1 MRRIL
6 GRILADRRVV
16 GGLLLVAQLVIVMYS
31 VGWMS
36 GRWLWAPR
44 ILTVLS
50 VIIVIWLV
58 RKYDNPTYKISWI
71 IVILLLLCGGCGG
84 NNGCC

>member
-36 GRWLWAPR
+36 GRR
-44 ILTVLS
+44 KLS
-50 VIIVIWLV
+50 KGASETTCFCVTPLRPVGS
-58 RKYDNPTYKISWI
+58 DSPGSP
-71 IVILLLLCGGCGG
+71 
-84 NNGCC
+84 

>member
-36 GRWLWAPR
+36 GR
-44 ILTVLS
+44 
-50 VIIVIWLV
+50 
-58 RKYDNPTYKISWI
+58 
-71 IVILLLLCGGCGG
+71 
-84 NNGCC
+84 

>member
-1 MRRIL
+1 MMLMLGKFMEKGVGLCAEFL

-44 ILTVLS
+44 
-50 VIIVIWLV
+50 
-58 RKYDNPTYKISWI
+58 Y
-71 IVILLLLCGGCGG
+71 
-84 NNGCC
+84 